1 MEGMAKMKKITHIK
15 NIKTKLSLIMLGLAA
30 VAQPVLAEDAGKFY
44 INPAVGYKFLG
55 SDRNLED
62 ALTGSIGGEY
72 VLMPNMGVEASY
84 LYTKPEGKNG
94 GIDVDVDQYT
104 LDALYYITELGDWKP
119 FLNAGVG
126 HGAFDFGFADADE
139 TQLNLGG
146 GTRYQFNDNWSARIQ
161 AKAINSLDEEVWDAL
176 LTVGISY
183 AFGGKSKP
191 VIAPV
196 VAVLDN
202 DNDGIADE
210 QDLCLTTPAGVS
222 VDASGC
228 ALDGDN
234 DGVADYRDNCP
245 DSLQGEVVEA
255 DGCKKVVMK
264 TESVKLAI
272 NFANNSADVPA
283 AAMSEI
289 KVVADFIQEYPA
301 ASVIIEGYTDSIG
314 DADYNKKLSQRRAD
328 SVMQALIKEY
338 DISKTRVS
346 AVGYGKENPIADN
359 NTEQGRRENRRVI
372 AQISLTPE
380 QQNK

>member
-1 MEGMAKMKKITHIK
+1 MKKITYVK

-30 VAQPVLAEDAGKFY
+30 TAQPVLAEDAGKFY
-44 INPAVGYKFLG
+44 INPAVGYMFLG
-55 SDRNLED
+55 SDRNLDD

-72 VLMPNMGVEASY
+72 VLTPKFGMEASY
-84 LYTKPEGKNG
+84 LYTNPDGKNG

-183 AFGGKSKP
+183 AFGGKSKAP
-191 VIAPV
+191 VASV
-196 VAVLDN
+196 VAVLDD
-202 DNDGIADE
+202 DNDGVANE
-210 QDLCLTTPAGVS
+210 QDLCLTTPAGVA
-222 VDASGC
+222 VDSSGC

-234 DGVADYRDNCP
+234 DGVADYMDNCP
-245 DSLQGEVVEA
+245 DSLMGETVEA

-272 NFANNSADVPA
+272 NFANNSVEVPA

-289 KVVADFIQEYPA
+289 KVVADFMQAYPA
-301 ASVIIEGYTDSIG
+301 ASVIIEGFTDSIG
-314 DADYNKKLSQRRAD
+314 DADYNKNLSQRRAD
-328 SVMQALIKEY
+328 SVMQALIKDY
-338 DISKTRVS
+338 GVSKTRVS
-346 AVGYGKENPIADN
+346 AVGYGQENPIADN